1 MDPSRGR
8 TKRHLIEANP
18 SPLTK
23 IEKMLK
29 MKGDPDKLMKTK
41 GQIYDKM
48 AEVTNYL
55 KTL

>member
-48 AEVTNYL
+48 AEVANYL